1 MRSQNL
7 YVAKEIAK
15 NNIELS
21 KAEKIKKEI
30 ADNIKYKLYDDN
42 LILL

>member
-1 MRSQNL
+1 MKNQNIYL
-7 YVAKEIAK
+7 ARELAN
-15 NNIELS
+15 NNIELT
-21 KAEKIKKEI
+21 KADQIRKEI